1 MELSLLVAKAIPRS
15 NTVYDARQIKSIF
28 GYSQSTYLRDTKLY
42 RWGLLEG
49 VKEGWLITGLITRI
63 TDSRPLLR
71 ELNSLPTWQ
80 KQYIKPTEG
89 KGGIAF

>member
-28 GYSQSTYLRDTKLY
+28 CYSQSTYLRDTKLISF
-42 RWGLLEG
+42 GLIKE

-63 TDSRPLLR
+63 PRSSHRR
-71 ELNSLPTWQ
+71 SELNSLPTWQ
-80 KQYIKPTEG
+80 KHYIKPSE
-89 KGGIAF
+89 ASV